1 MVFITINHEFS
12 TIQEVIFSYP
22 LTSFLIAASLNKNR
36 KQAAIIV
43 YMILEGVSV
52 ANIYQRLLNVY
63 GKFALDATIMRKW
76 ISRVNGNLRDKEKMN
91 LSNRPCSGRPA
102 AAVD

>member
-1 MVFITINHEFS
+1 MVVITINHEFS
-12 TIQEVIFSYP
+12 TIQEVKFSYP
-22 LTSFLIAASLNKNR
+22 LTSFLIVASLNKNR

-43 YMILEGVSV
+43 YMLLEGIRVT
-52 ANIYQRLLNVY
+52 NIYQRLVNVY
-63 GKFALDATIMRKW
+63 EKFTLDASIIRKW
-76 ISRVNGNLRDKEKMN
+76 ISRVYGNLRDKGKID